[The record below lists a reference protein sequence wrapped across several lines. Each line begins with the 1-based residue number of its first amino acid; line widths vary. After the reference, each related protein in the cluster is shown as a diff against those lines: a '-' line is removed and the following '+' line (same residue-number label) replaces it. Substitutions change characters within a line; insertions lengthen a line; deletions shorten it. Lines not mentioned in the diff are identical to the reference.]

1 MKFSLFPKMIN
12 QNEAVLLCPLPVIF
26 RMSEGDQ
33 DSKEE
38 VKNILCLYFC
48 AYVRRKSKEVV
59 RVKM

>member
-1 MKFSLFPKMIN
+1 MKFSPFPQMIN

-38 VKNILCLYFC
+38 VKISFAFIVPSIC
-48 AYVRRKSKEVV
+48 AKEII